1 MIFCRFEKIYR
12 NKNCRVAMT
21 TTYENTS
28 CNSEN
33 IVTCLVSGE
42 GLLHACISSR
52 LSNCEIEIKDT
63 HVLSY
68 KHTPISLL
76 CITL

>member
-33 IVTCLVSGE
+33 IVACLVSGE

-52 LSNCEIEIKDT
+52 LSNCEIENPIGIKFQQRFR
-63 HVLSY
+63 SA
-68 KHTPISLL
+68 IF
-76 CITL
+76 I